1 MNDPRLIT
9 EGFFY
14 LYNGMEHTICYLSK
28 QTEALK
34 DSELEELFK
43 YILAMNPTLN
53 ITGALLHNNDF
64 FLQVLE
70 GNKETIKELFAKIRK
85 DKRHKDILM
94 ILDQKIENRIFQ
106 DYEANFS
113 IMKHKAD
120 IQKLNTYLSNYDFE
134 NKYPKNIKTLIEPF
148 LL

>member
-1 MNDPRLIT
+1 
-9 EGFFY
+9 
-14 LYNGMEHTICYLSK
+14 MEHTICYLSK

-34 DSELEELFK
+34 NSELEELFK

-53 ITGALLHNNDF
+53 ITGALLHNNNF

-70 GNKETIKELFAKIRK
+70 GDKETIKELFGKIRK
-85 DKRHKDILM
+85 DKRHENILM
-94 ILDQKIENRIFQ
+94 ILDQKIENRIFENY
-106 DYEANFS
+106 DANFS
-113 IMKHKAD
+113 IMKTKAD
-120 IQKLNTYLSNYDFE
+120 IERLNVYLSHYDFE